1 MGCIRFSWRVRLQIG
16 HHRGMKVLF
25 ALLVL
30 CLSITAV
37 RAQGACPPPGWSLER
52 LQGLKSRKWQVEGDT
67 ERNDLA
73 RQLLPCLAA
82 RDPVLRDDLAF
93 EALQAWMRGK
103 ALAGEQIKSL
113 GASLLERMQAPDAEG
128 IGQPFAALA
137 MSEVARADRL
147 QPLWSAAERQA
158 VVEASAAWM
167 KSRRDYRGFEPG
179 IGWRHAVAHG
189 ADLLLQLTLNPQL
202 DKAQLESILDAV
214 VRETLEETGLA
225 VTADVML
232 PFAHWTTPI
241 ELPKRFA
248 TWFFA
253 APVVGA
259 DDVRIDNS
267 EIIDYRWLTPAA
279 ALELQAACEL
289 ELPAPTYVTLLGF
302 SVLNDIAAL
311 VEAGI
316 LPDD

>member
-93 EALQAWMRGK
+93 EALQVWMRGK

-214 VRETLEETGLA
+214 ASQVMPASGHSYLHGESERLA
-225 VTADVML
+225 RPV
-232 PFAHWTTPI
+232 I
-241 ELPKRFA
+241 
-248 TWFFA
+248 FA
-253 APVVGA
+253 ARRQLHSEA
-259 DDVRIDNS
+259 DWTAWFQRLAATAV
-267 EIIDYRWLTPAA
+267 PARDAPTSLDALARMHNLKAFLYPLYATVMEGSDAELRQRLRPGLVA
-279 ALELQAACEL
+279 ALRA
-289 ELPAPTYVTLLGF
+289 LP
-302 SVLNDIAAL
+302 
-311 VEAGI
+311 
-316 LPDD
+316 